1 LTVSLYNKKAIKG
14 KPSAMFKVLAFVAGS
29 MLAST
34 AIIDAIAKPQ
44 YEQIRT
50 EYRALQCER
59 LGPDAS
65 VLIPSCN

>member
-1 LTVSLYNKKAIKG
+1 
-14 KPSAMFKVLAFVAGS
+14 MFKVLAFVTGS